1 MSKFKI
7 GGFAKR
13 ISIRHYDTWLE
24 ACKTAGIKPSD
35 ILEVVDFEEDEDS
48 SGDGS
53 LKFKF
58 IRGQW
63 CSGNFK
69 VANKDA
75 AFKAGDTVT
84 IIKGSR
90 YEGISAINGV
100 VGTIDHITSEFIHV
114 KWPSGRENCYK
125 SYDLE
130 HIEVV
135 LPVVFKE
142 GGVVKRKANLMN
154 SWWKDRCT
162 DNFQRPTE
170 TFTISKMLEH
180 GEMFNIEGFGT
191 LEFKVS
197 AFDLVTNETKT
208 VDTPSTTIIEKKEDL
223 KMSVATR
230 RVVDVMLMD
239 NDKGLD
245 VSLSLVAVYKGI
257 VTEDTDAVTVQ
268 EVMMNHNISAKLKS
282 HNEQRGKQV
291 DMHIRAT
298 HGTEVFLQPV
308 KLKDLT
314 WVVK

>member
-13 ISIRHYDTWLE
+13 ISTKHTDNWLE
-24 ACKTAGIKPSD
+24 ACKRAGISPSNSVKVID
-35 ILEVVDFEEDEDS
+35 IQDGGLEFYGVNGAGWCKTNFEVV
-48 SGDGS
+48 
-53 LKFKF
+53 
-58 IRGQW
+58 
-63 CSGNFK
+63 
-69 VANKDA
+69 NKDA

-90 YEGISAINGV
+90 HEGRSDSVNPSNGV
-100 VGTIDHITSEFIHV
+100 VGTIDRITSEFIHV

-135 LPVVFKE
+135 LPIVFKE

-191 LEFKVS
+191 FEFKVS
-197 AFDLVTNETKT
+197 AFDLITNETKI
-208 VDTPSTTIIEKKEDL
+208 VDTLSTPIIEKKEDL

-268 EVMMNHNISAKLKS
+268 EVMMNHNISTKLKS